1 MVCAAEFSSS
11 VTIQLPSHCPSSELL
26 GFMLCTVVA
35 FEPSYD
41 GSGGFQ
47 VKCTYHFKNDHAD
60 PCVLHCYFAS
70 CYGSLQKQSIRSDH
84 LFLDMILVW
93 MLQKIF
99 GMVNSVKSQL
109 NSPWKIWT
117 TTPCIIVMWES
128 VGSANYTP
136 KQRTIAIL
144 SCHTVR
150 YLQQLQ
156 RNLDSLYNNSLML
169 VGGKT

>member
-1 MVCAAEFSSS
+1 MASSS
-11 VTIQLPSHCPSSELL
+11 AVSHVCKYDVFLSFRGKDTRNNFTSHLYDALCRKQIKTFIDNDLESELL

-41 GSGGFQ
+41 DSGGFQ

-70 CYGSLQKQSIRSDH
+70 CYGSLHKRSIHSDH
-84 LFLDMILVW
+84 LFLGYDR

-117 TTPCIIVMWES
+117 TTPCIIVM
-128 VGSANYTP
+128 
-136 KQRTIAIL
+136 
-144 SCHTVR
+144 
-150 YLQQLQ
+150 
-156 RNLDSLYNNSLML
+156 
-169 VGGKT
+169 